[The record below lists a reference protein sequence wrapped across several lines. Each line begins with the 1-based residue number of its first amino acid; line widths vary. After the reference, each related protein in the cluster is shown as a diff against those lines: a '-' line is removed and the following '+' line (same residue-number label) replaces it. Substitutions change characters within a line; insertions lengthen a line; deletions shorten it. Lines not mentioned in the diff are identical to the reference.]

1 MIYIGLPQWSHPK
14 WVRLGITNLEEYARH
29 FNCVE
34 GNTTLYALPKP
45 EVVLRWREQTTDD
58 FRFCFKF
65 PATISHQAALRH
77 CDDLVTEFLTRMSPL
92 APRIGQYWLQLPAT
106 FGPRELP
113 ALWHFLDSL
122 PGEFNYG
129 VEVRHPQFF
138 AKEEEEQ
145 TLNRGLHQRGVNRVI
160 LDSRPVHAARPH
172 SEAIRDA
179 QRKKPK
185 VPVHAVLTAKNPLI
199 RFIGSD
205 DMTQNRELFQVWLQ
219 KLAQWHQTTTP
230 YLFLHTPDIAQA
242 PELVHTLWEDLRKTL
257 PEIGAVP
264 AIPQLL
270 FSEFAT
276 YHRQVPSAILKGVC
290 MVSALYAVLS
300 ALLLMKFSFDVV
312 RLRMQYRVAY
322 GDGGFSELQSAIR
335 IHGNAVEYIP
345 IAIVLMLF
353 MEMNGAETWMVH
365 ICGIVLL
372 AGRLMHYYGFHHRLF
387 RWRRSGMSATWC
399 ALLLMVLANLW
410 YMPWELVFSLR

>member
-14 WVRLGITNLEEYARH
+14 WVRLGITSLEEYARH

-138 AKEEEEQ
+138 AKGEEEQ

-160 LDSRPVHAARPH
+160 LDSR
-172 SEAIRDA
+172 
-179 QRKKPK
+179 
-185 VPVHAVLTAKNPLI
+185 
-199 RFIGSD
+199 RF
-205 DMTQNRELFQVWLQ
+205 MQ
-219 KLAQWHQTTTP
+219 H
-230 YLFLHTPDIAQA
+230 
-242 PELVHTLWEDLRKTL
+242 VHTVKL
-257 PEIGAVP
+257 
-264 AIPQLL
+264 
-270 FSEFAT
+270 FAT
-276 YHRQVPSAILKGVC
+276 LNEKNLKFRY
-290 MVSALYAVLS
+290 MLY
-300 ALLLMKFSFDVV
+300 
-312 RLRMQYRVAY
+312 
-322 GDGGFSELQSAIR
+322 
-335 IHGNAVEYIP
+335 
-345 IAIVLMLF
+345 
-353 MEMNGAETWMVH
+353 
-365 ICGIVLL
+365 
-372 AGRLMHYYGFHHRLF
+372 
-387 RWRRSGMSATWC
+387 
-399 ALLLMVLANLW
+399 
-410 YMPWELVFSLR
+410 